1 MKKNGRSTI
10 LVSGHAACRTVRTC
24 QRQQISPRPPVP
36 GELRTEPVSGDTV
49 DEHSVDEHAVDDNR
63 WRSTEHAEAWLDRQ
77 THPSSDLIERFELI
91 ARLLPF
97 DHDATLTF
105 ADVGAGNG
113 TLGEVLLDTFPRAR
127 VVSLDVNPAMIAAGE
142 QRLARF
148 GDRSRFIEFDFG
160 GSAWPAVASG
170 PFDAVVSSRA
180 IHHVS
185 DEQKRV
191 IFGWIY
197 DRLRPGG
204 WLVNYDY
211 IRAPTEALSAVYA
224 RLGTN
229 EPRGDG
235 AGHGRGHGHDH
246 GNGHGHGDRPGHTEA
261 SGSSDH
267 HQGHHSH
274 ISPLLGQLAML
285 EALGFLDVDV
295 FWKQFGSVVF
305 GARHP

>member
-1 MKKNGRSTI
+1 
-10 LVSGHAACRTVRTC
+10 
-24 QRQQISPRPPVP
+24 
-36 GELRTEPVSGDTV
+36 
-49 DEHSVDEHAVDDNR
+49 VDDNR

-77 THPSSDLIERFELI
+77 TQPSSDLIERFSLI

-97 DHDATLTF
+97 DHDAELTF

-113 TLGEVLLDTFPRAR
+113 TLGEVLLDAFPRAH
-127 VVSLDVNPAMIAAGE
+127 VISLDVNPKMIEAGE

-160 GSAWPAVASG
+160 GPAWPDDG
-170 PFDAVVSSRA
+170 PGLFDAVVSSRA

-185 DEQKRV
+185 DEQKRI

-204 WLVNYDY
+204 WLLNYDY

-224 RLGTN
+224 RLSTN

-235 AGHGRGHGHDH
+235 AGHGHEHGDQGGHGHNDSH
-246 GNGHGHGDRPGHTEA
+246 SRQHGHTEA
-261 SGSSDH
+261 GAPSEH
-267 HQGHHSH
+267 HQGRHSH
-274 ISPLLGQLAML
+274 TSPLLGQLAML
-285 EALGFLDVDV
+285 EALGFVDVDA
-295 FWKQFGSVVF
+295 FWKQFGSVVY
-305 GARHP
+305 GGQHP